1 MALGVAL
8 LAVLWQFLGINNF
21 RVVNNQGHFAPA
33 SATILFIINCLRT
46 YFNFCR
52 GEFSAGASLR
62 FFLLADYEPIERP
75 IILGGKRNDFRSAI
89 RE

>member
-21 RVVNNQGHFAPA
+21 RVVNTKDTSSPPPQLSSLLSIVYGH
-33 SATILFIINCLRT
+33 ILILQRRILR
-46 YFNFCR
+46 R
-52 GEFSAGASLR
+52 GFSPV
-62 FFLLADYEPIERP
+62 FLLADYEPIERP